1 MTAAPD
7 LVCSLRHTYV
17 KVRSDGTSTIRCCF
31 ALKGTQISS
40 LDKDSQSAIEEIAR
54 SQALMAN
61 QNRRRITV
69 TEAAAVAVAPT
80 TMVPLVALGASCS
93 SSRDLAA
100 ATPDSSSSAAGK
112 SGHLKAESTR
122 DKWSDPYIRDNREGV
137 FMEVEEQ
144 STAHSAGTEF
154 VRPAPVMGD
163 KSKESV
169 PEIAADSA
177 NRRRHGLNW
186 LALAEYAFDA
196 GTLEPCQPQSLKKYY
211 HSQDF
216 DRQQQLQRQAEL
228 TPTVSFGSLSSH
240 SNSSATVDG
249 NAEIAV
255 LGTASLDAEAEA
267 GTALHP
273 PPLMLPRPVR
283 TAAIDC
289 LCSIELDLNADC
301 KITSVV
307 LHYFR

>member
-17 KVRSDGTSTIRCCF
+17 KVRSDGTSTIKCCF

-69 TEAAAVAVAPT
+69 TEAAVVAVAPT
-80 TMVPLVALGASCS
+80 TMVPLVALGATC
-93 SSRDLAA
+93 SSRDLTT
-100 ATPDSSSSAAGK
+100 ATPDSNSSAVGK
-112 SGHLKAESTR
+112 RGHLKAESTR
-122 DKWSDPYIRDNREGV
+122 DKWPDPYIRDNREGV

-144 STAHSAGTEF
+144 STAHSTGTEY

-249 NAEIAV
+249 NAEIPV
-255 LGTASLDAEAEA
+255 LGTASLDAEVEA
-267 GTALHP
+267 GAALHP